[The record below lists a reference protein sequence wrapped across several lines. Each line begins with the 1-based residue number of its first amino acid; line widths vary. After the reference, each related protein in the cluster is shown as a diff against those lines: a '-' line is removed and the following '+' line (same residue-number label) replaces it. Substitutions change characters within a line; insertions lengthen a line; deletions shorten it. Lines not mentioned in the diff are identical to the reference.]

1 MSKNPAVTVAKEKVT
16 ENRERVLSTGVNV
29 RIVPISASLIMEVQQ
44 HIPFPPVPIV
54 YDEEK
59 NQTYENPNHPSYLR
73 GVEEVE
79 TMRSTAAMDAI
90 IMFGVELLDGIPKDD
105 TWLRKLKTMDKNGAI
120 GLKVYDLEDP
130 IDLEFLY
137 KKFIAVSSDD
147 FQLIS
152 SMAGVTQEG
161 IEAAEDSFQNDA

>member
-1 MSKNPAVTVAKEKVT
+1 MPKNPAVTVAKEKVID
-16 ENRERVLSTGVNV
+16 NRERILSTGVGV

-44 HIPFPPVPIV
+44 HIPFPPVPIIF
-54 YDEEK
+54 DEDK
-59 NQTYENPNHPSYLR
+59 NQTYENPNHPAYIR
-73 GVEEVE
+73 DVEEVE
-79 TMRSTAAMDAI
+79 TKRSTAAMDAI
-90 IMFGVELLDGIPKDD
+90 VMFGVELIDGVPEDK
-105 TWLRKLKTMDKNGAI
+105 TWLRKLKTMDKNGVI
-120 GLKVYDLEDP
+120 GLNVYDFEDE

-137 KKFIAVSSDD
+137 KKFIAVSTED